1 MPEFLEQ
8 EYQELK
14 TRLDELADVL
24 GALPE
29 LQPEVLRKEVV
40 AKSKEYGI
48 FQLTQPKELGGTGAG
63 PMALTIARETIA
75 AANLP
80 AGSGYVFGAD
90 PGLLRNLTGEA
101 RAEYLEPVVAGEK
114 SWSFAFTEPSGP
126 DAPHKQTYATVAGTD
141 LKITGQKS
149 FVTGGAHAS
158 FYAALVN
165 VEGDDEGDSGPAMV
179 IIDKD
184 SPGLEIARKFQ
195 SMEGGDHVEL
205 KFSEVIVPMRN
216 IIGSIGEGMPRAMG
230 NIGEERL
237 QVSALACGMGLWT
250 VDHITERLMQSHRSG
265 SRLADREG
273 VRLRYADLRIELYAA
288 RSALYRTARLAEVAE
303 SVEEIMN
310 EATATKVFCTEMIGH
325 VVDTAIQLAGGQSL
339 IQGEPLE
346 KLYRRAR
353 SLRFTGGASDILRLS
368 IARGKFD
375 FGAGRL

>member
-14 TRLDELADVL
+14 TRLDELVDVL

-165 VEGDDEGDSGPAMV
+165 VEGDGEGDSGPAMV

-195 SMEGGDHVEL
+195 SMEGGDHV
-205 KFSEVIVPMRN
+205 
-216 IIGSIGEGMPRAMG
+216 
-230 NIGEERL
+230 GEERL

>member
-1 MPEFLEQ
+1 
-8 EYQELK
+8 
-14 TRLDELADVL
+14 
-24 GALPE
+24 
-29 LQPEVLRKEVV
+29 
-40 AKSKEYGI
+40 
-48 FQLTQPKELGGTGAG
+48 
-63 PMALTIARETIA
+63 
-75 AANLP
+75 
-80 AGSGYVFGAD
+80 
-90 PGLLRNLTGEA
+90 
-101 RAEYLEPVVAGEK
+101 
-114 SWSFAFTEPSGP
+114 
-126 DAPHKQTYATVAGTD
+126 
-141 LKITGQKS
+141 
-149 FVTGGAHAS
+149 
-158 FYAALVN
+158 
-165 VEGDDEGDSGPAMV
+165 MV

-184 SPGLEIARKFQ
+184 SPGLEIAREFR

-205 KFSEVIVPMRN
+205 KFNGVIVPMRN
-216 IIGSIGEGMPRAMG
+216 VIGSIGEGMPRAMG

-250 VDHITERLMQSHRSG
+250 VDHITERLMQGHRSG
-265 SRLADREG
+265 YRLADREG

>member
-1 MPEFLEQ
+1 MPEFLDQ

-14 TRLDELADVL
+14 TRLDQLVDVL
-24 GALPE
+24 DALPE
-29 LQPEVLRKEVV
+29 LQPEALRKEVV

-158 FYAALVN
+158 VYAALVN
-165 VEGDDEGDSGPAMV
+165 VEGDD
-179 IIDKD
+179 
-184 SPGLEIARKFQ
+184 
-195 SMEGGDHVEL
+195 
-205 KFSEVIVPMRN
+205 
-216 IIGSIGEGMPRAMG
+216 
-230 NIGEERL
+230 
-237 QVSALACGMGLWT
+237 
-250 VDHITERLMQSHRSG
+250 
-265 SRLADREG
+265 
-273 VRLRYADLRIELYAA
+273 
-288 RSALYRTARLAEVAE
+288 
-303 SVEEIMN
+303 
-310 EATATKVFCTEMIGH
+310 
-325 VVDTAIQLAGGQSL
+325 
-339 IQGEPLE
+339 
-346 KLYRRAR
+346 
-353 SLRFTGGASDILRLS
+353 
-368 IARGKFD
+368 
-375 FGAGRL
+375 

>member
-1 MPEFLEQ
+1 MPEFLDQ

-14 TRLDELADVL
+14 TRLDHLTEALAN
-24 GALPE
+24 LPE
-29 LQPEVLRKEVV
+29 LQAEALRQEVV
-40 AKSKEYGI
+40 AKSKEYGV
-48 FQLTQPKELGGTGAG
+48 FQLTQPEELGGAGAG

-80 AGSGYVFGAD
+80 GGSYVFGAD
-90 PGLLRNLTGEA
+90 PGLLRHLAGDA
-101 RAEYLEPVVAGEK
+101 RAEFLEPVVAGEK

-126 DAPHKQTYATVAGTD
+126 NAPQKQTYATVDGTD
-141 LKITGQKS
+141 LKVTGQKS
-149 FVTGGAHAS
+149 FVTGGARAS

-165 VEGDDEGDSGPAMV
+165 VEGEGNSGPAMV
-179 IIDKD
+179 IIDKE
-184 SPGLEIARKFQ
+184 SPGLEITREFQ

-205 KFSEVIVPMRN
+205 KFDEVVVPMRN
-216 IIGSIGEGMPRAMG
+216 VIGSIGEGMPRAMG

-250 VDHITERLMQSHRSG
+250 VDHITERLMQGHRSG

-273 VRLRYADLRIELYAA
+273 IRLRYADLRIELYAA